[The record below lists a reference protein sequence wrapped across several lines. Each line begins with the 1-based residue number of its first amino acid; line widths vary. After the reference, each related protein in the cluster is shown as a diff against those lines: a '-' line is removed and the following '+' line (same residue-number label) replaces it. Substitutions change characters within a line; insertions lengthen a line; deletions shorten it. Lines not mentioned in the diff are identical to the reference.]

1 MTNNYENSYASISEE
16 ADINYLNS
24 LPFGT
29 ELMVAERI
37 VCSANKYTLGDD
49 DPIILLGVR
58 HCCLYMNDHFGDLF
72 CLGCNLDDYHEVQG
86 FVTNRHRFVDRQEA
100 WKIALSQRQIIRR
113 VGGDTSKG
121 GTLYSENLY

>member
-1 MTNNYENSYASISEE
+1 MGNDYANLYASISEDEE
-16 ADINYLNS
+16 AKYLNT

-58 HCCLYMNDHFGDLF
+58 HCCPLMNDHFGDLF
-72 CLGCNLDDYHEVQG
+72 CSGFNLDDYHEVQG

-100 WKIALSQRQIIRR
+100 WKIALSQRQIIRM
-113 VGGDTSKG
+113 VGGDSSKG